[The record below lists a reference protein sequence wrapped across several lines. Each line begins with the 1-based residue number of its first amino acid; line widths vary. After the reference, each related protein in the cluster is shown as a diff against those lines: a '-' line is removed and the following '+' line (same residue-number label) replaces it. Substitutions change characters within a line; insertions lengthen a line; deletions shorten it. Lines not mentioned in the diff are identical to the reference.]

1 MRTKVKLGDLVKGH
15 ITNNQM
21 YSAIARGLQF
31 ETLYSQFNWERYN
44 VAVKFLGSNTDE
56 IVRVLTPLAGED
68 PTINHFEVV
77 DGWWDD
83 GEPKKTGKE
92 YDPQSQGVSYYDM
105 ILIGGEYWCFAPC
118 YYEALSQIATC
129 PILTFEEAEA
139 IENRLL
145 AS

>member
-1 MRTKVKLGDLVKGH
+1 MRTKVKLCDCLNVSP
-15 ITNNQM
+15 TENQIA
-21 YSAIARGLQF
+21 SAIARGFQF
-31 ETLYSQFNWERYN
+31 EGLYNFNSTRFN
-44 VAVKFLGSNTDE
+44 VAVKFIGSNINE
-56 IVRVLTPLAGED
+56 IIRVLTPLAGED

-83 GEPKKTGKE
+83 GEPKKTWKE